1 MNVVFPELN
10 TVAEVREVFDEQRL
24 KREWD
29 EACAD
34 EANAVDRKAAV
45 LRAAHARWPK
55 VPSANPVQ
63 RARGIM
69 AYHPELRRFVRDV
82 LGMPDQKNGGMNYF
96 AGQLIRNGADG
107 VRARA
112 AASNA
117 ATSGVGRKL
126 RPAVVELV
134 TKYRLGA
141 DPAECMEALAK
152 YYEEVTRGQA

>member
-1 MNVVFPELN
+1 MTAVVFPELN
-10 TVAEVREVFDEQRL
+10 TVAEVREVFCEQRL

-55 VPSANPVQ
+55 VPNPGL

-69 AYHPELRRFVRDV
+69 VHHPELRRFVRDV
-82 LGMPDQKNGGMNYF
+82 LGMPDRKNGGMNHV
-96 AGQLIRNGADG
+96 ASQLIKHGADV

-112 AASNA
+112 TAYSA